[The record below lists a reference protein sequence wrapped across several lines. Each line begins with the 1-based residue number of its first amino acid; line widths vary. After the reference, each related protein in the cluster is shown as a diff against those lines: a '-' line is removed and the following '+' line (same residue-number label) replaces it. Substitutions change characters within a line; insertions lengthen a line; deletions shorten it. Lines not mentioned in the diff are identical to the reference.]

1 MHQFMG
7 RFLTAVAVL
16 AVLLAAPPV
25 AVAVTGLGSL
35 DTTNDANYQSA
46 LDAINSLDYPS
57 ALTYL
62 NQSITAN
69 PENGAAYIA
78 RAQVDLVL
86 GVPSQAVTDATQGI
100 SLLRAASVCDQ
111 FLPTDSP
118 LLAVAATNSTLDAT
132 MYGYTGYGSLL
143 NGTSLYTTNIYSTP
157 STSTSTTSSGTSSGT
172 TTGTTTGTTSG
183 TTTGATSGTST
194 SGTTTTGSTS
204 SSSSSTASTSAFSSS
219 EGSQNL
225 PVAEDLTDKDKAENE
240 TMNQYNETL
249 TQMTMYSAYCGAAY
263 LRNMDKLVSGYT
275 LLGDAYLA
283 QGSYS
288 NAQLAYNGALA
299 LDETNAKATG
309 GLGLTYIGQGS
320 GTAALSEL
328 NLAVSYDPTLASVY
342 VDRGAYYVSIDDPS
356 RALEDYNTALS
367 LDPNYPRAYDAI
379 GRVRYSAGEYQAA
392 VDQYTKALAVQPS
405 YVAALLHRAT
415 AWEALATANPDQAA
429 TYNQYAQDD
438 KDKASSLQALVTSSA
453 AATSTATTTTATDT
467 TTSTVPISL
476 DSGIR

>member
-7 RFLTAVAVL
+7 RFLTGVAVL
-16 AVLLAAPPV
+16 AVLLAAAP
-25 AVAVTGLGSL
+25 AVAVTGLGAL

-100 SLLRAASVCDQ
+100 SLLRASSVCDQ

-157 STSTSTTSSGTSSGT
+157 STSTSTTSSGTTS
-172 TTGTTTGTTSG
+172 GTTTGTTSG
-183 TTTGATSGTST
+183 TTTGTTSGTST
-194 SGTTTTGSTS
+194 SGTTTSGSSSST

-225 PVAEDLTDKDKAENE
+225 PVAEDLTDKDKTANE
-240 TMNQYNETL
+240 TRNQYNETL
-249 TQMTMYSAYCGAAY
+249 TQMTMYSLYCGAAY

-415 AWEALATANPDQAA
+415 AWQALATANPDQAA

-453 AATSTATTTTATDT
+453 TATSATTTTTTTTGT